1 MELTLRADWREAD
14 DIVIKR
20 TADYRQ
26 LVLRIAGY
34 SAAVEQM
41 DGVWQ
46 YTVLHDHLEV
56 VEVGQ
61 RTTLAAAKVAAEVLI
76 GTHAAKS

>member
-1 MELTLRADWREAD
+1 MELTLRADWREVD

-26 LVLRIAGY
+26 LVLHIAGY

-41 DGVWQ
+41 DGTWQ
-46 YTVLHDHLEV
+46 YTVLHDHFSI
-56 VEVGQ
+56 VEVGK
-61 RTTLAAAKVAAEVLI
+61 RANVLGATFAAESAI
-76 GTHAAKS
+76 EKHARNS